1 MAGLKPGD
9 EEMRSG
15 MEGGGGIWH
24 KGQRYSS
31 GVKGC
36 LALS

>member
-15 MEGGGGIWH
+15 MEWGGGAFGT
-24 KGQRYSS
+24 R
-31 GVKGC
+31 VNDT
-36 LALS
+36 APE